1 MYPFYVM
8 KLIIYCYKEEKCD
21 VLKIQICQVL
31 GLVSIFR
38 KNKTKNAPLPKLSM
52 LVQIGGSV

>member
-21 VLKIQICQVL
+21 VIKIQIYEVM
-31 GLVSIFR
+31 GLVGIFR
-38 KNKTKNAPLPKLSM
+38 ENKMKEPPCQKSAC
-52 LVQIGGSV
+52 